1 MLFVVFL
8 VCGFMFFVADRVICS
23 SCTLFF
29 IVLKRSRTQNKE
41 QQQPMIN
48 TRNQNNAQRTNN
60 TNTEHD
66 QNQKHNFEEQ
76 NKTQYKNNTK
86 EEHI

>member
-1 MLFVVFL
+1 MLVVVFL

-41 QQQPMIN
+41 QQQTNDKHMKPE
-48 TRNQNNAQRTNN
+48 QRTAYQQH
-60 TNTEHD
+60 EHRTRS
-66 QNQKHNFEEQ
+66 KP
-76 NKTQYKNNTK
+76 KTQFRGTKQNTL
-86 EEHI
+86 

>member
-1 MLFVVFL
+1 
-8 VCGFMFFVADRVICS
+8 
-23 SCTLFF
+23 
-29 IVLKRSRTQNKE
+29 
-41 QQQPMIN
+41 MIN
-48 TRNQNNAQRTNN
+48 TWNQNNAQRTNN

-86 EEHI
+86 EEHIYCCSWSFLFVVFMFFVVDSVLCS